1 MVLAFVIISSRLYGF
16 DSIGP
21 FSRRHDL
28 NRHFGDNNLRSQ
40 VIIGAELVTFGV
52 KWSRFGRRNFWLR
65 KFLKRFLFGKCRFF
79 RDFGQIAKS
88 VLTRSEKFWPR
99 IQNQCKPNKTM
110 LAKHYQK
117 PVLAKTCQLGSS

>member
-52 KWSRFGRRNFWLR
+52 KWSRFGRRNFSYA
-65 KFLKRFLFGKCRFF
+65 KFFKAILFGNV
-79 RDFGQIAKS
+79 DFSGILGKS
-88 VLTRSEKFWPR
+88 
-99 IQNQCKPNKTM
+99 
-110 LAKHYQK
+110 
-117 PVLAKTCQLGSS
+117 